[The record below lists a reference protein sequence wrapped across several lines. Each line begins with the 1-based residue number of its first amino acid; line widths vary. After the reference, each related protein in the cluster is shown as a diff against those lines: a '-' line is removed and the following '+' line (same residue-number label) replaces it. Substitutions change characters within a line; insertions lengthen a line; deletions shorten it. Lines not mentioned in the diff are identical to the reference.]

1 MPCCKPFNNSAKK
14 TMRKILFIDRDGTLI
29 KEPADFQIDALAK
42 FELVEH
48 AIAALLQLKAA
59 GYRFVMVSNQDG
71 LGTDSFPEAD
81 FLPPQNLL
89 LQILRSQGLEFD
101 GILID
106 RSFEHEHRLTRK
118 PGIGMLVEYLKDTT
132 VQWSQSAVIG
142 DRDTDLQLAQNL
154 GCRGFKLAPDCQWPD
169 IVAELLASPRTA
181 VVQRETKETCIRVA
195 VNLDSL
201 TPVQIQTGIGFFDH
215 MLEQL
220 AKHGGFS
227 LVLSCQGDTH
237 IDEHHTVEDCGIAL
251 GQALKQALGDKF
263 GIGRYG
269 FALPMDEARAEA
281 LLDISNR
288 GLLKFEGVFPRESV
302 GSLPTELVPHFFQS
316 LAESAG
322 FTLHITVQ
330 GDNTHHMI
338 EACFKAVARALKP
351 AIARGGQSL
360 PSTKGML

>member
-1 MPCCKPFNNSAKK
+1 MPCCRPFNNSAKK

-29 KEPADFQIDALAK
+29 KEPADFQIDSLAK
-42 FELVEH
+42 FELVDH

-101 GILID
+101 DILID

-118 PGIGMLVEYLKDTT
+118 PGIGLLVDYLKDST

-154 GCRGFKLAPDCQWPD
+154 GCRGFKLTPDCQWPD

-201 TPVQIQTGIGFFDH
+201 APVQIQTGIGFFDH

-227 LVLSCQGDTH
+227 LVLNCQGDTH

-251 GQALKQALGDKF
+251 GQALKNALGDKF

-269 FALPMDEARAEA
+269 FAVPMDEARAEA

-288 GLLKFEGVFPRESV
+288 GLLKFEGVFPRENV

-322 FTLHITVQ
+322 FTLHIKVA